1 MRIATNINTK
11 RVVFPDVTIL
21 IAKQTSYF
29 IWGGVLLKRRNSFI
43 YKSLCLIICFAL
55 VTSVFYGG
63 DYISGKVIGVV
74 SYLFSLKSDF
84 QSADL
89 SIKNAF
95 NDDSSETFSPSG
107 FGGGGYNVV
116 TYKNGTPSDIVGL
129 MEEAKGIYKNLKK
142 TGDIKEQQFCTSAT
156 GTSYGAVS
164 VNNRT
169 DENISIKNLLNETP
183 KYKTIT
189 KDEPYVLVYHT
200 HTTEGYEL
208 LDLGWYSN
216 QYDSRTK
223 DARKNMV
230 RVGEELVK
238 ELEKAGYKVI
248 HDKTI
253 YDSSYNGA
261 YGRSLVSVEKYLK
274 KYPSIVLTLDVHRDA
289 IHYDNGAK
297 SKPTAEI
304 NGKKAAQVMIISGCE
319 GDGVEDFPKWKD
331 NLTFALHLQNTV
343 EEKYDG
349 LMRPIFFCNRKYN
362 MNVTPC
368 SLLLEFGTDA
378 NTLEEA
384 VYSASLIGKSI
395 SEMLDKELKK

>member
-1 MRIATNINTK
+1 M
-11 RVVFPDVTIL
+11 
-21 IAKQTSYF
+21 
-29 IWGGVLLKRRNSFI
+29 LKRGNSFI
-43 YKSLCLIICFAL
+43 YKSLCIIICIAL
-55 VTSVFYGG
+55 ASSVLYGG
-63 DYISGKVIGVV
+63 DYISGRVMGVV
-74 SYLFSLKSDF
+74 SHLFSLKSEL
-84 QSADL
+84 QSADI

-95 NDDSSETFSPSG
+95 NNDSSTTFSPSG
-107 FGGGGYNVV
+107 FGGGGYNTV
-116 TYKNGTPSDIVGL
+116 TYKNGTPSDILAL
-129 MEEAKGIYKNLKK
+129 MEEAEGIYKNLKK
-142 TGDIKEQQFCTSAT
+142 TGEIKEQQFCTSAT
-156 GTSYGAVS
+156 GTSFGTVS

-169 DENISIKNLLNETP
+169 EENISIKTILNQTP

-189 KDEPYVLVYHT
+189 KDEPYILVYHT

-216 QYDSRTK
+216 QYNSRTK
-223 DARKNMV
+223 DSQKNVV

-238 ELEKAGYKVI
+238 ELEEAGYKVI
-248 HDKTI
+248 HDKTV

-261 YGRSLVSVEKYLK
+261 YGRSLVSVEKYLE
-274 KYPSIVLTLDVHRDA
+274 KYPSIVMTLDVHRDA
-289 IHYDNGAK
+289 IHYDDGTK
-297 SKPTAEI
+297 SKPTAKI

-319 GDGVEDFPKWKD
+319 GDGVEDFPNWED
-331 NLTFALHLQNTV
+331 NLKFALHLQNTV

-349 LMRPIFFCNRKYN
+349 LMRPVFFCNRKYN

-395 SEMLDKELKK
+395 SEMLDKELEK

>member
-1 MRIATNINTK
+1 MLKRKNNFINT
-11 RVVFPDVTIL
+11 L
-21 IAKQTSYF
+21 
-29 IWGGVLLKRRNSFI
+29 
-43 YKSLCLIICFAL
+43 LCLLICVSL
-55 VTSVFYGG
+55 VSSVFYGG
-63 DYISGKVIGVV
+63 DYIGGRIVETV
-74 SYLFSLKSDF
+74 SELFSLKKDF

-89 SIKNAF
+89 SINTAF
-95 NDDSSETFSPSG
+95 NNDSSTTFSPSG

-116 TYKNGTPSDIVGL
+116 TYKNGTPSDILEL

-183 KYKTIT
+183 EYKTIT
-189 KDEPYVLVYHT
+189 KDEPYILVYHT
-200 HTTEGYEL
+200 HTTETYEL

-216 QYDSRTK
+216 ENDTRSK
-223 DARKNMV
+223 DPRKNMV

-248 HDKTI
+248 HDKTV

-289 IHYDNGAK
+289 IHYDNGTK

-319 GDGVEDFPKWKD
+319 GDGIEDFPKWKE

-349 LMRPIFFCNRKYN
+349 LMRPVFFCNRKYN

-395 SEMLDKELKK
+395 SELLDKELKK

>member
-1 MRIATNINTK
+1 MK
-11 RVVFPDVTIL
+11 L
-21 IAKQTSYF
+21 
-29 IWGGVLLKRRNSFI
+29 GNSFVYRI
-43 YKSLCLIICFAL
+43 LCLMVCVAL
-55 VTSVFYGG
+55 VSSAFYGG
-63 DYISGKVIGVV
+63 DYISGKLIGVV
-74 SYLFSLKSDF
+74 SDLLSLKSDY

-89 SIKNAF
+89 SMNNAF
-95 NDDSSETFSPSG
+95 NNDNSTTFSPSG
-107 FGGGGYNVV
+107 FGGGGYNVAV
-116 TYKNGTPSDIVGL
+116 SKNGTPADVVAL
-129 MEEAKGIYKNLKK
+129 MEEAKSIYKNLKK

-164 VNNRT
+164 VNNKT
-169 DENISIKNLLNETP
+169 DESISIKNLLNKTP
-183 KYKTIT
+183 EYKKIT
-189 KDEPYVLVYHT
+189 KDEPYILVYHT

-216 QYDSRTK
+216 QYNSRTK
-223 DARKNMV
+223 DSRKNMV

-238 ELEKAGYKVI
+238 VLENAGYKVI
-248 HDKTI
+248 HDKTV

-261 YGRSLVSVEKYLK
+261 YARSLVSVEKYLE
-274 KYPSIVLTLDVHRDA
+274 KYPSIVITLDVHRDA
-289 IHYDNGAK
+289 IHYDNGTK

-319 GDGVEDFPKWKD
+319 GDGVEDFPEWKD
-331 NLTFALHLQNTV
+331 NLNFAIHLQKEV
-343 EEKYDG
+343 EENYNG

-395 SEMLDKELKK
+395 SEMLNKELKK

>member
-1 MRIATNINTK
+1 MKPGNN
-11 RVVFPDVTIL
+11 
-21 IAKQTSYF
+21 
-29 IWGGVLLKRRNSFI
+29 FI
-43 YKSLCLIICFAL
+43 YKSICMVLCIAL
-55 VTSVFYGG
+55 VSATLYGG
-63 DYISGKVIGVV
+63 DYISETLMGRLSG
-74 SYLFSLKSDF
+74 LFSLKQDF

-89 SIKNAF
+89 SVNNAF
-95 NDDSSETFSPSG
+95 NSDNKTTFSPSG

-116 TYKNGTPSDIVGL
+116 TYKNGTPSDILAL
-129 MEEAKGIYKNLKK
+129 MEDAEGFYKNLKK
-142 TGDIKEQQFCTSAT
+142 TGDIKEQQFCTSPT
-156 GTSYGAVS
+156 GTSYGSVS

-169 DENISIKNLLNETP
+169 DENINIKSLLNETP
-183 KYKTIT
+183 EYKKIT
-189 KDEPYVLVYHT
+189 KEEPYILVYHT

-208 LDLGWYSN
+208 LDLGWYSD
-216 QYDSRTK
+216 QYNSRTK
-223 DARKNMV
+223 DSRKNMV

-261 YGRSLVSVEKYLK
+261 YSRSLVSVEKYLE
-274 KYPSIVLTLDVHRDA
+274 KYPSIVLTFDVHRDA
-289 IHYDNGAK
+289 IHYDGGTK

-319 GDGVEDFPKWKD
+319 GDGVEDFPGWKD
-331 NLTFALHLQNTV
+331 NLSFALHLQNTV
-343 EEKYDG
+343 EESYDG
-349 LMRPIFFCNRKYN
+349 LMRPVFFCNRKYN

-384 VYSASLIGKSI
+384 VYSATLIGKSI
-395 SEMLDKELKK
+395 SKMLNKELNK

>member
-1 MRIATNINTK
+1 MK
-11 RVVFPDVTIL
+11 H
-21 IAKQTSYF
+21 K
-29 IWGGVLLKRRNSFI
+29 NSFV
-43 YKSLCLIICFAL
+43 YKSLCLIISFAL
-55 VTSVFYGG
+55 VFSALYGG
-63 DYISGKVIGVV
+63 DYISGKVVGVV
-74 SYLFSLKSDF
+74 SLFFSLKSDF

-89 SIKNAF
+89 TLNNAF
-95 NDDSSETFSPSG
+95 NNDSEEAFSPSG
-107 FGGGGYNVV
+107 FGCGGYNAV
-116 TYKNGTPSDIVGL
+116 TYKNGTPSDILAL
-129 MEEAKGIYKNLKK
+129 MDEAKSVYENMKK
-142 TGDIKEQQFCTSAT
+142 TGDIKEQQFCTSST

-164 VNNRT
+164 VNNKT
-169 DENISIKNLLNETP
+169 DESISIKSLLNQTP
-183 KYKTIT
+183 KYKSIT
-189 KDEPYVLVYHT
+189 KDEPYILVYHT

-208 LDLGWYSN
+208 LDLGWYSS

-223 DARKNMV
+223 DSRKNMV

-238 ELEKAGYKVI
+238 SLEEAGYKVI

-289 IHYDNGAK
+289 IHYDNGTR

-319 GDGVEDFPKWKD
+319 GDGVDGFPNWKD
-331 NLTFALHLQNTV
+331 NLTFAVHLQNTV

-349 LMRPIFFCNRKYN
+349 LMRPVFFCNRKYN
-362 MNVTPC
+362 MHATPC

-384 VYSASLIGKSI
+384 AYSASLIGEAI